1 MALAMSRNEEARD
14 AMQQQDSEYEAS
26 LRADRAKEA
35 ARAEAA
41 RASEDA
47 AALERALAASRA
59 SADDEAEARR
69 ASKKRKFDEAPEPA
83 GPDAVRVRL
92 RLPGGGAPLMR
103 AFAPADT
110 VGDVRDFVDASGRGP
125 ERFALVLAAD
135 RATLGDDAAAL
146 ATLGPGALAL
156 LVRDLDA

>member
-1 MALAMSRNEEARD
+1 
-14 AMQQQDSEYEAS
+14 MQQQDSEYEAS

-35 ARAEAA
+35 AKAEAA

-92 RLPGGGAPLMR
+92 RLPGGGA
-103 AFAPADT
+103 
-110 VGDVRDFVDASGRGP
+110 
-125 ERFALVLAAD
+125 
-135 RATLGDDAAAL
+135 AAL